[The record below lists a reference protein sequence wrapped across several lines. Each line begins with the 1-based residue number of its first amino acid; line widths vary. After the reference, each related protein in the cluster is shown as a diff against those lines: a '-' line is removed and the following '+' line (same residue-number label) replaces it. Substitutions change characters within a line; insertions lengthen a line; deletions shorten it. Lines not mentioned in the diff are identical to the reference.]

1 MLCAFTAPWQFV
13 RYHSAFLHSFFPTL
27 FALQRFAV
35 LACFALSQ
43 RSHLCSAVTAAFCRS
58 HSGLCSAGFC
68 RSHSGLLPLSQR
80 PSAALTAVFAQRAS
94 AALTAGFCRSHSG
107 LLTTVPLSQRAF
119 AITALSHLAL
129 SQRSTTCVRM
139 VKPSL
144 PARPCQVSAWGFR
157 VKKFRV

>member
-35 LACFALSQ
+35 LACLALSQ
-43 RSHLCSAVTAAFCRS
+43 RSHLCSAVTAVFA
-58 HSGLCSAGFC
+58 
-68 RSHSGLLPLSQR
+68 QR
-80 PSAALTAVFAQRAS
+80 ASAALTAVFAQRAS

>member
-35 LACFALSQ
+35 LACLALSQ
-43 RSHLCSAVTAAFCRS
+43 RSHLCSAVTAVFAQRASAALTAAFCRS

-80 PSAALTAVFAQRAS
+80 SLNYCAAFTAGFRYHSAVTLSALTALHNMCEDGEAE
-94 AALTAGFCRSHSG
+94 
-107 LLTTVPLSQRAF
+107 
-119 AITALSHLAL
+119 LACKTL
-129 SQRSTTCVRM
+129 
-139 VKPSL
+139 PS
-144 PARPCQVSAWGFR
+144 
-157 VKKFRV
+157 